1 MGQKIKQ
8 LSTLKGHLT
17 NEERAQRKDA
27 ETALFDYPVLDLT
40 PPDWLHDRA
49 LTEWQRVSPYLKA
62 NTPISELDR
71 GLLADYCRC
80 YGIVQTCNNQIS
92 KYGLVITNKETG
104 IKKKNPYY
112 EIMSQAIKDMKM
124 IATELG
130 MTINSRAKLEMNKA
144 KNDKPKDEFE
154 AMLDG

>member
-1 MGQKIKQ
+1 MKQ
-8 LSTLKGHLT
+8 
-17 NEERAQRKDA
+17 
-27 ETALFDYPVLDLT
+27 ALFTYPELKSD
-40 PPDWLHDRA
+40 PPDWLTGSA
-49 LTEWQRVSPYLKA
+49 LSEWNRIVPYLKA
-62 NTPISELDR
+62 NTPVSELDR
-71 GLLADYCRC
+71 ALLADYCRC
-80 YGIVQTCNNQIS
+80 YGVVQTCNNQIA

-154 AMLDG
+154 ALLDG